1 MKETLR
7 YGLILG
13 IICILAS
20 GLLAG
25 LNSVTRSRIFAQ
37 AKEQEEETLKE
48 VFSSAARFA
57 PVTSG
62 EEVIYYK
69 AYDKADKLLGVAFKA
84 SGKGYSSII
93 ETMAG
98 MRLDGTLTGVSVISQ
113 NETPGLGARVAERGF
128 MQQFSGRVIPSLDGV
143 QAITGATISSRAVI
157 DAVREK
163 GKKIQALTKDEK

>member
-1 MKETLR
+1 MKEMLR

-13 IICILAS
+13 VICIVAS

-25 LNSVTRSRIFAQ
+25 LNAMTKSRILAQ
-37 AKEQEEETLKE
+37 DKEQEEETLRE
-48 VFSSAARFA
+48 VFSSAARFV
-57 PVTSG
+57 PVASG
-62 EEVIYYK
+62 DEVIYYK

-98 MRLDGTLTGVSVISQ
+98 MKLDGTITAVSVISQ
-113 NETPGLGARVAERGF
+113 NETPGLGARVTEQEF
-128 MQQFSGRVIPSLDGV
+128 MKQFSGRVILTLDGV

-163 GKKIQALTKDEK
+163 ANKIQVLIKDEK